1 MANTTATKRELEAGV
16 FDDVDDA
23 REAVHRLLAAGFTNE
38 QINVVCSDETK
49 ELYFKEFEHQEPAGT
64 YTPKA
69 TIAGGTI
76 GAVLGGVAVIVS
88 AAATG
93 SLALW
98 AAGPI
103 TAWAGGIA
111 GGLVGAMM
119 TRGVEKELANFYQQA
134 VVDGRILVA
143 AEIDPEDQQ
152 HALAKAAEVLAAA
165 GAKPLELPEG

>member
-1 MANTTATKRELEAGV
+1 MATTIDRVVEAGV
-16 FDDVDDA
+16 FDDIDA
-23 REAVHRLLAAGFTNE
+23 ARQAVHGLLAAGFTRE

-49 ELYFKEFEHQEPAGT
+49 ERYFQEFDHQEPAGT
-64 YTPKA
+64 FTPRA

-76 GAVLGGVAVIVS
+76 GAVLGGVAVVVS

-103 TAWAGGIA
+103 TAWAGGVA

-134 VVDGRILVA
+134 VVEGRILVA
-143 AEIDPEDQQ
+143 ADVNRQDTRRT
-152 HALAKAAEVLAAA
+152 AAKAAEVLAAA
-165 GAKPLELPEG
+165 GAQPLPLREG